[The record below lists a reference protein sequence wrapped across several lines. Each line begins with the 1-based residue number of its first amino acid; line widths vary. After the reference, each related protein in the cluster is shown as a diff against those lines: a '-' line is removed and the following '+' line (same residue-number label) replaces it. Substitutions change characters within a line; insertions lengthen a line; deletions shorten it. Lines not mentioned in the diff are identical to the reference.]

1 MTKQPLPPHLN
12 ADAIAD
18 RFQESRIYCHDITKE
33 LAGALKGLEVEA
45 ASWNGEAR
53 HITVEKTND
62 LLNQVAGLRAEFT
75 TLEDQWRDLA
85 RTRRNIRDRGVA

>member
-18 RFQESRIYCHDITKE
+18 RFQESRIYCHDLTKE

-45 ASWNGEAR
+45 QLWNGEAR
-53 HITVEKTND
+53 HVTVEKTNE
-62 LLNQVAGLRAEFT
+62 LLARVYELRAEFT

-85 RTRRNIRDRGVA
+85 NVRRNIRDRGVA